1 MEQMSNVHKVNIA
14 NKLNGH
20 FLCRLRLYHLLFAY
34 SDNAAEKLI
43 KVEKNVANIKT
54 WTFNYCVD
62 LRNLQVNS
70 CSISFG

>member
-1 MEQMSNVHKVNIA
+1 MEQMNNVHKVNIA

-43 KVEKNVANIKT
+43 KVEKNVANIK
-54 WTFNYCVD
+54 NMD
-62 LRNLQVNS
+62 
-70 CSISFG
+70 I